1 MNEHM
6 WKKLGEVKAF
16 AGACADFLDRG
27 REGFTS
33 ADIFSD
39 DELDQLIKKNQS
51 HLKRIDKIAAE
62 ADESE
67 TVNTKAEA
75 TAGKLID
82 MQDRY
87 LTDEDD
93 WKDGMELLEWSGFF
107 FGGAVVHWNLMRGA
121 SEAAHNADFIA
132 LADGGTNF
140 HTQIL
145 ETVTESIHEL
155 AKEESADA

>member
-27 REGFTS
+27 REGFTE
-33 ADIFSD
+33 AEIFSD
-39 DELDQLIKKNQS
+39 DELNQLIEKNKS

-62 ADESE
+62 AGETE
-67 TVNTKAEA
+67 TVDKKAEA
-75 TAGKLID
+75 TGEKLSD
-82 MQDRY
+82 MQSRY

-121 SEAAHNADFIA
+121 SEAVHNADFIA

-140 HTQIL
+140 HTQML
-145 ETVTESIHEL
+145 EEVTDSIHEL
-155 AKEESADA
+155 AKEEASE